1 MWEAVAKEMKIPAWF
16 GTETAPPARGEAQTE
31 GFVEKNLGAVAGFMK
46 EVLESHEYS
55 RRKGMLQAIE
65 ARARTGGILILV
77 VSAAFMEKTLSLLAM
92 VLVAAAIMRL
102 SQVDGA
108 SLLKRVLPPALFTG
122 ILVIPAFFSF
132 VTPGS
137 EIVGFTV
144 AGSRIAMTVEGVE
157 VGLRLLV
164 RVSVMVS
171 FVALLFLTTK
181 EADLFRGLKGIPVPG
196 FFITALFMTFRYILI
211 LLKMVEDS
219 NLSRKSRT
227 IRRTAL
233 KGSQGWFAGR
243 VAFLFQRSI
252 NISEE
257 VTLAMASRGF
267 KGRVRTLEDKTLSGR
282 DYLWLGFASFVFF
295 IALGV

>member
-1 MWEAVAKEMKIPAWF
+1 MAKEMKIPAWF
-16 GTETAPPARGEAQTE
+16 GAETTPPGPARGGGQTE
-31 GFVEKNLGAVAGFMK
+31 GFVEKNLGAVTGFMK

-55 RRKGMLQAIE
+55 HRKGMLQAIE
-65 ARARTGGILILV
+65 ARARTGGIIILV
-77 VSAAFMEKTLSLLAM
+77 VSAAFMEKILSLLVLA
-92 VLVAAAIMRL
+92 LVAAAIMRL
-102 SQVDGA
+102 SQVDGP

-132 VTPGS
+132 ITPGS

-144 AGSRIAMTVEGVE
+144 AGYRIAMTVEGVE

-181 EADLFRGLKGIPVPG
+181 EADLFRGLKGLSVPG

-211 LLKMVEDS
+211 LLKTVEDS
-219 NLSRKSRT
+219 TLSRKSRT
-227 IRRTAL
+227 ISRTAL

-243 VAFLFQRSI
+243 VAFLLQRSI

-257 VTLAMASRGF
+257 VTMAMASRGF
-267 KGRVRTLEDKTLSGR
+267 KGKIKTLEEKNLSGR
-282 DYLWLGFASFVFF
+282 DYLWLGFTSFLFF